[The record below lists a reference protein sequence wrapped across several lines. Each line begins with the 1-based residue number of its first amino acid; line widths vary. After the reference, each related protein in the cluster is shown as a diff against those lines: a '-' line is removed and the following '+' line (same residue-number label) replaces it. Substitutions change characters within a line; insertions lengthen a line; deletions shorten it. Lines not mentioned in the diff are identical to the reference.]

1 MFRHIKD
8 LLGKTPVKD
17 NGGGVSRENFQTMMP
32 LKGER
37 EEVLRRKSL
46 KGTWVAWLAE

>member
-17 NGGGVSRENFQTMMP
+17 NGEGVSRENFQTMTP

-37 EEVLRRKSL
+37 EGSIKKEEL
-46 KGTWVAWLAE
+46 KGHLAHLAE